1 MPLLATRR
9 LFVLWAL
16 VALAAVAAALP
27 PTTSADQA
35 WTYTGST
42 LPPAPAFDRP
52 NGVGPSQLGQ
62 QVAYHEQ
69 RIQLTA
75 AADCEVI
82 GSQDYDGYLH
92 VYQGFWVPGTPTS
105 PAPIAGNDDGPL
117 GGIGESRVQFTGGP
131 GTYIIVTSGFV
142 PASRGSFQNQIR
154 CEDDQGAEVLFGEC
168 PVYVTGIPVENQVC
182 LDEGF
187 AVGIDGVSNSG
198 MGGLAV
204 PVRMS
209 SKNSAFFWFY
219 NDRNFE
225 VVVKV
230 LNACSFPAGHPQR
243 GFWVFAAALSDQAF
257 EVKVRAPNGAQ
268 RTVYANPLGNP
279 ATALTSAPEFDES
292 FCP

>member
-1 MPLLATRR
+1 MPLLANRR
-9 LFVLWAL
+9 LVVLVAL

-27 PTTSADQA
+27 PAASADQA

-42 LPPAPAFDRP
+42 LSPAPTFDRP

-69 RIQLTA
+69 RIQVTA

-92 VYQGFWVPGTPTS
+92 VYQGFWDASDPIN

-117 GGIGESRVQFTGGP
+117 GLVGESRVQFTGGF

-142 PASRGSFQNQIR
+142 GASRGSFQNHVH
-154 CEDDQGAEVLFGEC
+154 CEDDLGAEVLFGEC
-168 PVYVTGIPVENQVC
+168 SFYVSGVPVENQVC

-187 AVGIDGVSNSG
+187 AVAIDGVSNSQ

-230 LNACSFPAGHPQR
+230 LNACSFPAAHPQR
-243 GFWVFAAALSDQAF
+243 GFWVFAAALSNQAF
-257 EVKVRAPNGAQ
+257 RVKVRAPNGAQ
-268 RTVYANPLGNP
+268 RTVYTNPLGNP